1 MKGKNTEKMNSSK
14 FEMYIINVLSY
25 ETDICLLLKA
35 TETKLVILG
44 EGVCYIWWWCRRYWD
59 TGMMYLGEWETL
71 NLKF

>member
-1 MKGKNTEKMNSSK
+1 MKGKNTEKMNSCK

-44 EGVCYIWWWCRRYWD
+44 EGV
-59 TGMMYLGEWETL
+59 
-71 NLKF
+71 